1 MTTKRSVPRS
11 FGDSQM
17 TEEAALDL
25 ILSNNVCIPLSE
37 IFLVKVGVDAP
48 EDPGDASRAGL

>member
-1 MTTKRSVPRS
+1 MTLLKSVLLN

-17 TEEAALDL
+17 PEEAALDL
-25 ILSNNVCIPLSE
+25 FLRQKNHIPLSE

-48 EDPGDASRAGL
+48 EDPGDASRAGR